1 MQDLSNNKY
10 SEHALA
16 LSSQAAGNT
25 VDDRYRELTMTAP
38 GSEPVNPSPIIEAQD
53 DPHIDLGTP
62 KKLNHL
68 VANEATNKVP
78 AAPKGWS
85 KI

>member
-1 MQDLSNNKY
+1 MQDLSDNKY
-10 SEHALA
+10 SKHALA

-38 GSEPVNPSPIIEAQD
+38 GSNPVDPPPVIEAQD
-53 DPHIDLGTP
+53 DPHIDVGP
-62 KKLNHL
+62 FKPMKHL
-68 VANEATNKVP
+68 VANEATNSVP